1 MVNVAQTGHDGRQP
15 NGDAFMDKFF
25 DHIDEAL
32 ADFIN
37 RQHVF
42 FTASAVEEGRVN
54 LSPKGM
60 DCLRILGPRRIAYL
74 DLTGSGNETS
84 AHMEANGRLTV
95 MFCAFDG
102 APLILRA
109 YGTAQIRRL
118 GSQGYDDLIGH
129 FVEHVGAR
137 QIVDMEIQALQTSCG
152 YAVPLM
158 QFEGHRPNLLRWAEK
173 KGEEGLTNYRHAHN
187 RVSIDGLRTGWD

>member
-1 MVNVAQTGHDGRQP
+1 MAKFHDQIDDVLAKFITRQR
-15 NGDAFMDKFF
+15 MFF
-25 DHIDEAL
+25 S
-32 ADFIN
+32 
-37 RQHVF
+37 
-42 FTASAVEEGRVN
+42 ASAAEEGRVN

-60 DCLRILGPRRIAYL
+60 DCLRILGPQRIAYL

-84 AHMEANGRLTV
+84 AHMEAGGRLTL

-109 YGTAQIRRL
+109 YGMAQIHRR
-118 GSQGYDDLIGH
+118 GSQDYEELLGH

-137 QIVDMEIQALQTSCG
+137 QIVDMQVQSLQTSCG

-158 QFEGHRPNLLRWAEK
+158 SFEGHRPNLLRWAET
-173 KGEEGLTNYRHAHN
+173 KGEDGLKDYRRAHN
-187 RVSIDGLRTGWD
+187 RVSIDGLPTGWD

>member
-1 MVNVAQTGHDGRQP
+1 MAKFYDQIDDVLANFITRQR
-15 NGDAFMDKFF
+15 MFF
-25 DHIDEAL
+25 S
-32 ADFIN
+32 
-37 RQHVF
+37 
-42 FTASAVEEGRVN
+42 ASAVEDGRVN

-60 DCLRILGPRRIAYL
+60 DCLRILGPQRIAYL

-84 AHMEANGRLTV
+84 AHMEAGGRLTL

-109 YGTAQIRRL
+109 YGIAQIHRL
-118 GSQGYDDLIGH
+118 GSRDYEELLGH

-137 QIVDMEIQALQTSCG
+137 QIVDMQVQSLQTSCG

-158 QFEGHRPNLLRWAEK
+158 RFEGHRPNLLRWAET
-173 KGEEGLTNYRHAHN
+173 KGEDGLKDYRRANN
-187 RVSIDGLRTGWD
+187 RVSIDGLQTGWD